1 MISALVLY
9 ALLVSV
15 PIGAVARLLEWGLRR
30 LRRPTRFAW
39 AGAMLLMLGIP
50 VTGVVLS
57 APAEIA
63 DSPSYDLLRALP
75 FAEFNDASRPY
86 SNTATISAF
95 APELLQS
102 RLLDAFSTVISATQE
117 FDGLLLGLWATC
129 SAFLLGMTL
138 YAMSEA
144 RRLVLGLATQVIDG
158 TTVLVSEA
166 LGPSAAGGAAGTI
179 ILPRWVLTLDPS
191 LRDLIL
197 RHEKEH
203 LAARDTAL
211 LTTAMFMLVAVPLHP
226 VLWWS
231 WRRLRLA
238 IEVDCDA
245 RVLRAQDS
253 PKTYGQLL
261 LLMTHHR
268 SISPL
273 AERPLLSLAAP
284 FHPYASQL
292 KQRIDAMTTRST
304 KSPSTTLATM
314 AAGAL
319 AATILLGAVPAPPSP
334 GTPAAPSASAAGA
347 TVRITKLGLKGIEVD
362 NRGEMVGEILI
373 YGSGPVK
380 VGIGT
385 NSPQVVADTIRLR
398 NLPAFTADV
407 TDGDVHIELRGAG
420 EIEIGGDVT
429 GGPAVSL
436 SASGRHLVLL
446 KGGTGI
452 QTMRP

>member
-1 MISALVLY
+1 MISAFVLY
-9 ALLVSV
+9 ALLVSM
-15 PIGAVARLLEWGLRR
+15 PIGAAALLLEWGLRR
-30 LRRPTRFAW
+30 LRRPTRFVW

-50 VTGVVLS
+50 VAGVVLN
-57 APAEIA
+57 APAEIT
-63 DSPSYDLLRALP
+63 DSPRYDLLRALP
-75 FAEFNDASRPY
+75 FAEFSDASQPY

-95 APELLQS
+95 APESLQS
-102 RLLDAFSTVISATQE
+102 RVLDASRAVVHATQE

-144 RRLVLGLATQVIDG
+144 RRLRLGLATQVIDG

-166 LGPSAAGGAAGTI
+166 LGPSAAGGAPGTI
-179 ILPRWVLTLDPS
+179 ILPRWVLTLDSS

-197 RHEKEH
+197 RHEQEH

-211 LTTAMFMLVAVPLHP
+211 LTTAMFMLVAVPWHP

-253 PKTYGQLL
+253 PRTYGQLL
-261 LLMTHHR
+261 LLMTHQR
-268 SISPL
+268 STPPL

-284 FHPYASQL
+284 LHPYASQL
-292 KQRIDAMTTRST
+292 KQRIDAMTTRPT
-304 KSPSTTLATM
+304 KSPFTTLATM
-314 AAGAL
+314 ATGAL
-319 AATILLGAVPAPPSP
+319 ATTILVAAVPAPPPP
-334 GTPAAPSASAAGA
+334 GAPAAPSASAGGA
-347 TVRITKLGLKGIEVD
+347 TVRISKLGSNGVEVD
-362 NRGEMVGEILI
+362 SRGEMLGEILI

-385 NSPQVVADTIRLR
+385 NSPQVVADTIRLKT
-398 NLPAFTADV
+398 LPAFIADV
-407 TDGDVHIELRGAG
+407 TDGDVHIELRGVG

-429 GGPAVSL
+429 GGPAVSI
-436 SASGRHLVLL
+436 SASGRHLVLM

-452 QTMRP
+452 RTMRP